1 MRATEKFLVFTEL
14 VMLDDRG
21 EERIVRNS
29 KRGVKRRGVG
39 RMVT

>member
-21 EERIVRNS
+21 
-29 KRGVKRRGVG
+29 
-39 RMVT
+39 